1 MTHYKYNKLTSICQ
15 ALIIFFLLT
24 LLTQPY
30 AFSQSKTKIYTSTE
44 AINHI
49 GEFASVKGKVYQV
62 YISRIGEAI
71 PFGKGTIFLNIDGI
85 YPNNPFS
92 AVIFNS
98 DAPKFTNIRSLEG
111 KTIIV
116 TGLIRTYQGKPEIII
131 KEPNQI
137 KIIK

>member
-1 MTHYKYNKLTSICQ
+1 MTHYKYNKLIAICQ

-30 AFSQSKTKIYTSTE
+30 TLSQSKTQIYTSTE

-62 YISRIGEAI
+62 YISR
-71 PFGKGTIFLNIDGI
+71 KGTIFLNIDGI

-131 KEPNQI
+131 REPNQI

>member
-1 MTHYKYNKLTSICQ
+1 MIHYKYNKLIPICQ

-30 AFSQSKTKIYTSTE
+30 TFSQSKTQIYTSTE

-62 YISRIGEAI
+62 YISR
-71 PFGKGTIFLNIDGI
+71 KGTIFLNIDGI

-131 KEPNQI
+131 REPNQI
-137 KIIK
+137 KIVK